1 MLKHARGNLIDMAE
15 AGDFDLIVHG
25 CNCFHT
31 MGSGIAR
38 EVRLRYPGAYDA
50 DVKQTR
56 WGDRSKIGTFSLL
69 PGAQFSIVNAY
80 TQIGFNAPGK
90 NEDLFEYEGFQ
101 RILDTLA
108 EQFPGTRI
116 GFPYIGMGLAGGN
129 RERIT
134 AMLEAFA
141 VRHAE
146 TLGTVTL
153 VEFAA

>member
-1 MLKHARGNLIDMAE
+1 MLQHTRGNLVDLAE
-15 AGDFDLIVHG
+15 AGHFNLIVHG

-38 EVRLRYPGAYDA
+38 EIRLRYPAAYEV
-50 DVKQTR
+50 DVKQTQF
-56 WGDRSKIGTFSLL
+56 GDRSKIGTFTLM
-69 PGAQFSIVNAY
+69 PGKLFSIVNAY
-80 TQIGFNAPGK
+80 TQIGFNGPGK
-90 NEDLFEYEGFQ
+90 TDDLFEYEGFQ

-108 EQFPGTRI
+108 EQFPGTRV

-129 RERIT
+129 RERII

-146 TLGTVTL
+146 TLGTVAL
-153 VEFAA
+153 VEFGP

>member
-15 AGDFDLIVHG
+15 AGDFNLIVHG

-38 EVRLRYPGAYDA
+38 EIRLRYPGAYEV
-50 DVKQTR
+50 DVKQTQ
-56 WGDRSKIGTFSLL
+56 WGDRNKIGTFTML
-69 PGAQFSIVNAY
+69 PGPLFSIVNAY
-80 TQIGFNAPGK
+80 TQIGFNGAGQT
-90 NEDLFEYEGFQ
+90 EDLFEYAGFQ

-108 EQFPGTRI
+108 QQFPGTRV
-116 GFPYIGMGLAGGN
+116 GFPYIGTGLAGGN

-146 TLGTVTL
+146 SMGTVTL
-153 VEFAA
+153 VEFGQ